1 MVDSSAGSSPF
12 GSIARTRVLLA
23 LSLAVE
29 AYPRELAR
37 LLDMP
42 LFSIQQAL
50 ASLERD
56 GLVASHVLGRMRLY
70 SLNPRYLAARE
81 LRDYLER
88 LAGREFDLR
97 RKMAPVSRRG

>member
-1 MVDSSAGSSPF
+1 MVNNPAWSSPF
-12 GSIARTRVLLA
+12 GSIARTRALLA

-29 AYPRELAR
+29 TYPRELAR

-42 LFSIQQAL
+42 LFSVQQAL

-56 GLVASHVLGRMRLY
+56 GLVASHALGRMRRY
-70 SLNPRYLAARE
+70 TLNPRYVAARE

-97 RKMAPVSRRG
+97 RKMTPVSRRG